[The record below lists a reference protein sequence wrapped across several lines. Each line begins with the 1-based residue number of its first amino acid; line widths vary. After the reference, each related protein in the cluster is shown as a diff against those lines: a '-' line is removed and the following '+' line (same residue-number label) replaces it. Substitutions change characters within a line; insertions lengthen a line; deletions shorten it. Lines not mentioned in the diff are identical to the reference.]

1 MQLIKVFQCLSG
13 IDGFSR
19 LVTFLRCSNNNRAD
33 TALACFQ
40 DAVQIYGIPSRNRCD
55 LGVENVDIARFMLVA
70 RGCGRSSVMCGSSTH
85 NQRIEQLWR
94 DVRRVVLR
102 KPVQLFGN
110 NLLDC
115 LSDVHLFALHY
126 VFIPRVNRVLDEF
139 MRQYNNHPLRTEHNM
154 TPLQLYMASPTSVD
168 LMLPDATTYGVEEDG
183 PIPHAES
190 PDNCV
195 IVDPPVCAVSP

>member
-1 MQLIKVFQCLSG
+1 MVFHCENLCLSG

-40 DAVQIYGIPSRNRCD
+40 DAVQIYGIPSRVRCD

-70 RGCGRSSVMCGSSTH
+70 HGCGRNSVMCGSSTH
-85 NQRIEQLWR
+85 NQRIERLWR
-94 DVRRVVLR
+94 DVRRVVR
-102 KPVQLFGN
+102 QYQNLFSYLETH

-126 VFIPRVNRVLDEF
+126 VFIP
-139 MRQYNNHPLRTEHNM
+139 
-154 TPLQLYMASPTSVD
+154 SKSC
-168 LMLPDATTYGVEEDG
+168 
-183 PIPHAES
+183 S
-190 PDNCV
+190 
-195 IVDPPVCAVSP
+195 